1 MRQVF
6 ERLQQLRV
14 HVVLDVPAHVRDS
27 VETGDELEVIALELR
42 VARFEAL
49 AWGIEGRGEA
59 IVIRL

>member
-27 VETGDELEVIALELR
+27 VETGDELACIFHRKV
-42 VARFEAL
+42 VNRFGFGLIGL
-49 AWGIEGRGEA
+49 AS
-59 IVIRL
+59 